1 MVVLFTV
8 LGLLVGALVN
18 WVADGLPRVGTRG
31 ANPALE
37 GASAP
42 PLAIAVM
49 LARLWRHV
57 KHHDVHSLWPRAAVE
72 LFSALWFAY
81 AWASLG
87 ASWGA
92 LALAL
97 VGAFLLLISVA
108 DLRYQIVPNLLILP
122 AMVVVLLAQIFPVGA
137 HTLSALLG
145 GAVAL
150 ALWGLLAMIKPGGMG
165 GGDVKLA
172 LFIGL
177 LCGFPLVLWALML
190 GTLAGALATL
200 ILLATHRAQFN
211 RTIPYAPFLCLG
223 ALVAL
228 ALNPSASALAFL

>member
-1 MVVLFTV
+1 MVVLFAA

-18 WVADGLPRVGTRG
+18 WAADGLPRAGAQG
-31 ANPALE
+31 ANLAPGRSPAPAL
-37 GASAP
+37 
-42 PLAIAVM
+42 AVAAM
-49 LARLWRHV
+49 LVRLWRQAP
-57 KHHDVHSLWPRAAVE
+57 SRAAPPLWPRAAVE

-87 ASWGA
+87 ASWRS

-122 AMVVVLLAQIFPVGA
+122 AMVVVLLVQIFPVGA
-137 HTLSALLG
+137 QTLSALLG

-150 ALWGLLAMIKPGGMG
+150 ALWGLLATIKPGGLG
-165 GGDVKLA
+165 TGDVKLA

-200 ILLATHRAQFN
+200 ILLAVRRAQFN

-223 ALVAL
+223 ALVVL

>member
-1 MVVLFTV
+1 MVALFAA

-18 WVADGLPRVGTRG
+18 WAADGLSRVGARG
-31 ANPALE
+31 ANPAPE
-37 GASAP
+37 AAP
-42 PLAIAVM
+42 APALAVAAM
-49 LARLWRHV
+49 LARLRQSAKRH
-57 KHHDVHSLWPRAAVE
+57 DARPLWPRAAAE
-72 LFSALWFAY
+72 LCSALWFAY

-108 DLRYQIVPNLLILP
+108 DLRYRIVPNLLILP
-122 AMVVVLLAQIFPVGA
+122 ATAVVLLAQILPGGA
-137 HTLSALLG
+137 HTLNALLG

-150 ALWGLLAMIKPGGMG
+150 ALWGVLAMIKPGGLG
-165 GGDVKLA
+165 AGDVKLA

>member
-1 MVVLFTV
+1 MVVLFAA

-18 WVADGLPRVGTRG
+18 WAADGLPRAGAQG
-31 ANPALE
+31 ANPAPE
-37 GASAP
+37 RGPAP
-42 PLAIAVM
+42 ALAIAAM
-49 LARLWRHV
+49 LLRLWRRA
-57 KHHDVHSLWPRAAVE
+57 KPHDAHPLWPRAAVE
-72 LFSALWFAY
+72 LLNALWFAY

-87 ASWGA
+87 ASWRA

-122 AMVVVLLAQIFPVGA
+122 ATVVVLLAQVFPVGA

-150 ALWGLLAMIKPGGMG
+150 ALWGLLALIKPGGMG
-165 GGDVKLA
+165 GGDIKLA

-200 ILLATHRAQFN
+200 ILLAMHRAQFN

-228 ALNPSASALAFL
+228 ALNPSASVLAFL